1 LRASEYKAGSKG
13 GAFLRVLLVED
24 NEKLG
29 AILRQLLRDSGFSA
43 DWAKDG
49 EDAYAFVDCN
59 RENIYD
65 IIVLD
70 WMLPGQSGPEI
81 CAALRRP
88 ERYGYSGGILF
99 LTAKDELRDKIA
111 GLEAGGDDY
120 LVKPFENAEFIARLH
135 ALYRRKSKPYIDD
148 VMSVAEMTVNRTERK
163 IFCKGAEIHFSQR
176 EFEILDI
183 LLVNIGKVLPR
194 GVIINYVWGNESDVT
209 SANLDAYI
217 YILRKKLAPLK
228 NALRITLRRG
238 IGYKI
243 EKTAV

>member
-1 LRASEYKAGSKG
+1 
-13 GAFLRVLLVED
+13 VED

-29 AILRQLLRDSGFSA
+29 AILQRLLLDNGFAA

-49 EDAYAFVDCN
+49 AEAYAFIDYK

-81 CAALRRP
+81 CATLRQS
-88 ERYGYSGGILF
+88 ERYGYNGGILF
-99 LTAKDELRDKIA
+99 LTARDALEDKIT
-111 GLEAGGDDY
+111 GLEAGSDDY
-120 LVKPFENAEFIARLH
+120 LVKPFENAEFIARLR

-148 VMSVAEMTVNRTERK
+148 VTSVAGAIINRTEHK
-163 IFCKGAEIHFSQR
+163 IYYKGIEIDFSQR
-176 EFEILDI
+176 EFAILD
-183 LLVNIGKVLPR
+183 LLLINIGKILPR
-194 GVIINYVWGNESDVT
+194 GTIIDHVWGDESDVT

-217 YILRKKLAPLK
+217 YILRKKIAPLK
-228 NALRITLRRG
+228 DVLCITLRRG
-238 IGYKI
+238 VGYKI